1 MSSGHTE
8 RAGSWCPVD
17 VRPLSPRCTFWQ
29 RTKVRLRC
37 STHLAHDLRHAAS
50 ARLPAR
56 ATRQEQVMTLRILI
70 VEDHPLFADAL
81 GLVIA
86 QSFSGIKIHK
96 AHSIGTALEAIRRD
110 GPFDIVLLD
119 LWLSDSHGLEGLLT
133 LRSRHP
139 KLPILVVSGFACRD
153 VADRVMACGA
163 SGIISKTSDQPTLT
177 RAIERVLEGGQYFA
191 ATGERSGQAE
201 AIDCDPLDWRFRML
215 TQQQIRVLHMLSQGL
230 LNKQI
235 AHELN
240 VGETTVKAHVSE
252 ILRKLNVS
260 SRTQA
265 VLEVSKLDLGAQM
278 LLRASRQ
285 QLGPVD

>member
-1 MSSGHTE
+1 
-8 RAGSWCPVD
+8 
-17 VRPLSPRCTFWQ
+17 
-29 RTKVRLRC
+29 
-37 STHLAHDLRHAAS
+37 
-50 ARLPAR
+50 
-56 ATRQEQVMTLRILI
+56 MTLRILI

-81 GLVIA
+81 GLVIG
-86 QSFSGIKIHK
+86 QSFPGIKIHK
-96 AHSIGTALEAIRRD
+96 VHSIATALEAIRRD
-110 GPFDIVLLD
+110 GPFDIALLD
-119 LWLSDSHGLEGLLT
+119 LWLSDSHGLEGLLS
-133 LRSRHP
+133 LRSHHP

-163 SGIISKTSDQPTLT
+163 SGIINKTSDQPTLT
-177 RAIERVLEGGQYFA
+177 RAMKRVLDGGQFFA
-191 ATGERSGQAE
+191 GTGEGSGRGDS
-201 AIDCDPLDWRFRML
+201 IDCEPLDWRFRML

-278 LLRASRQ
+278 LMRASRQ
-285 QLGPVD
+285 HLRQVD